1 MKVKIGN
8 ETKSKVWSFLKE
20 NNIGQRGK
28 ADGNKAQQ
36 YVGLLGE
43 IAVKR
48 LFGIS
53 DELEAGFDGGYDFEH
68 NGRKI
73 DVKTMGRNV
82 DVEPHFV
89 NNFWAYQ
96 KNLKAD
102 TYIFT
107 SLNKKTY
114 EVTICGWIEKDEM
127 KEVAEKFKKGTIRT
141 LTDGTE
147 FPLKGPMWEIKMSDL
162 KDITELL

>member
-1 MKVKIGN
+1 MKIKISN
-8 ETKSKVWSFLKE
+8 DTKNKVWSFLQE

-28 ADGNKAQQ
+28 ADGNKTQQ

-53 DELEAGFDGGYDFEH
+53 DELEAGFDGGYDFKH
-68 NGRKI
+68 NDRKI
-73 DVKTMGRNV
+73 DVKTMGRS
-82 DVEPHFV
+82 VEVQPHFV

-114 EVTICGWIEKDEM
+114 ELTICGWIDKEKME
-127 KEVAEKFKKGTIRT
+127 EVAEKFKKGTMRT
-141 LTDGTE
+141 LTDGTK
-147 FPLKGPMWEIKMSDL
+147 FPLKGPMWEVAMSDL
-162 KDITELL
+162 NDISELL